1 MAHDAHKTWAY
12 ITQARILFKAKTP
25 PWQHDHFAYA
35 YLRGMRT
42 HGDCDEVR
50 RLGIGHMV
58 PNVKGAEHDESLADA
73 EHYSYARYLASVTGD
88 PAAHALVSGY
98 ELKKR
103 LSPGSVQR
111 ANKNYPVLA
120 PSKESEAW
128 GHRGV
133 DDGLDEIIKRIFVTS
148 GIG

>member
-1 MAHDAHKTWAY
+1 
-12 ITQARILFKAKTP
+12 
-25 PWQHDHFAYA
+25 
-35 YLRGMRT
+35 
-42 HGDCDEVR
+42 
-50 RLGIGHMV
+50 MV

-133 DDGLDEIIKRIFVTS
+133 DDGLDEYKAAHGGKLGKFGS
-148 GIG
+148 SAEAQHF